1 MSRWLHS
8 RESKKEVT
16 DHVCSLLLSFSRSYS
31 LFPFWAYQNQTLP
44 TENKQGRVNPLDSSC
59 PRGLTHLSEPA
70 RNGWNEGGCHDNSS
84 ATLPPVYVPW
94 ERRRQCISCS
104 HWGLF
109 SPCCPGKIALRE
121 HTNGLVEVISL
132 NLPHSRNNH
141 RKEVRFF
148 FSFFSAPL
156 DTEQPVQKV
165 VHLQSSFDL
174 LKKIGSAELMWMAH
188 NKTASVIMAP
198 CYPGSIQQGTTIFST
213 DCKWSFHFTSVTSCE
228 LKNNAWQ
235 CTAWLI

>member
-8 RESKKEVT
+8 GESKKEVT

-31 LFPFWAYQNQTLP
+31 LFLFRAYQNWTLP

-70 RNGWNEGGCHDNSS
+70 RNGWNEGGCRDNSS
-84 ATLPPVYVPW
+84 ATLPPAYVPW
-94 ERRRQCISCS
+94 ERRRQRLSCR

-109 SPCCPGKIALRE
+109 SPCCPGEIAPRE

-132 NLPHSRNNH
+132 NLPHSRNNR
-141 RKEVRFF
+141 RKEVRFPPPRF
-148 FSFFSAPL
+148 WNSCQLTACSESCAFA
-156 DTEQPVQKV
+156 V
-165 VHLQSSFDL
+165 VFWPP
-174 LKKIGSAELMWMAH
+174 KKIGSAELMWLAH

-198 CYPGSIQQGTTIFST
+198 CYPGSIQQETTIFSA
-213 DCKWSFHFTSVTSCE
+213 DCKWSFHFTSVTFCE